1 MENFILK
8 EGIYIPDAKGAE
20 SCFCVADEENIVA
33 SVSCEKLCG
42 LTTEAVKALKGDLFF
57 FAEVPCTEA
66 EEKELGGGLHRNVY
80 YLDNCTMEVC
90 LAIIKRYGDL
100 LFADGLLE
108 FGFGSL
114 KDNSEIYLRKY
125 QVVNIYSPEIKT
137 FEGIF
142 EGLGIKKADEV
153 FTLWDLICEKNPG
166 ECVLVEAN
174 GETIYDMIDN
184 LSEAGLYK
192 SHVADDQ

>member
-20 SCFCVADEENIVA
+20 SCFCIADSENIMA
-33 SVSCEKLCG
+33 SVSCEKLCE
-42 LTTEAVKALKGDLFF
+42 LTKKAVKKLKGPLFF
-57 FAEVPCTEA
+57 FAEVPCVEA
-66 EEKELGGGLHRNVY
+66 EEKALGGGLHRNVY
-80 YLDNCTMEVC
+80 YLDNCTAEVC

-114 KDNSEIYLRKY
+114 DDNSEIYLRKY
-125 QVVNIYSPEIKT
+125 QVVNIYSPQIKSFEEIFT
-137 FEGIF
+137 
-142 EGLGIKKADEV
+142 GLGIKKTSEAL
-153 FTLWDLICEKNPG
+153 TLWDIISQENPG

-174 GETIYDMIDN
+174 GETIYDMIEN
-184 LSEAGLYK
+184 LYDAGLYK